1 MSLINAAANVETTT
15 ATSQAFSSS
24 GAGGLFADL
33 LSKAVS
39 EGGNAAATSASDAN
53 GAKTPFDLAELL
65 AALVGKGGSDLFEAL
80 QSASAQNVTSGV
92 TETSDVRA
100 GASAVSNG
108 AGATGTAQGKASDTV
123 KSGSSTNPD
132 LQNLLM
138 GLLSLVMKDSAGTAE
153 TSGTTTD
160 EDTGDDKTATDAA
173 TASQAADAT
182 ATGDKSKQDS
192 QSIFQALGLL
202 LFAALEAAGAA
213 QNGAVAVGGQADGRT
228 QGETE
233 QAQGNATSASL
244 LVSQGRTGLADK
256 SASGAVE
263 AGSAELSRRRRTSR
277 RMQPRPRKSHRPRTN
292 GLPPPGW

>member
-132 LQNLLM
+132 LQN
-138 GLLSLVMKDSAGTAE
+138 
-153 TSGTTTD
+153 
-160 EDTGDDKTATDAA
+160 
-173 TASQAADAT
+173 
-182 ATGDKSKQDS
+182 
-192 QSIFQALGLL
+192 
-202 LFAALEAAGAA
+202 
-213 QNGAVAVGGQADGRT
+213 
-228 QGETE
+228 
-233 QAQGNATSASL
+233 
-244 LVSQGRTGLADK
+244 
-256 SASGAVE
+256 
-263 AGSAELSRRRRTSR
+263 
-277 RMQPRPRKSHRPRTN
+277 
-292 GLPPPGW
+292 PPYGIA